1 MTLITACESSPSRLP
16 VAAVF
21 RYLEG
26 NAVQL
31 DLETAAF
38 FLACASDV
46 SHIEY
51 HRVGK
56 QPIIEM
62 QRLTAANEAIVE
74 IGQKGENDDAIQY
87 QIHRAEQGDVPSIEA
102 LGDLYYWGARGIP
115 RDQNRALRYF
125 TSAGDAGSNNARCA
139 AAVSFYSS
147 HPRFPSNTNQFGDLS
162 CVDDIHVCYKWN
174 RVAPV
179 DAQPDINCHPRRP
192 FDNRCSFGS

>member
-1 MTLITACESSPSRLP
+1 M
-16 VAAVF
+16 AAVY

-38 FLACASDV
+38 FLACACDV
-46 SHIEY
+46 SHTEY

-62 QRLTAANEAIVE
+62 QRLTAANEAVVE

-102 LGDLYYWGARGIP
+102 LGDLYYWGARGVP
-115 RDQNRALRYF
+115 RDQNRALKYF

-139 AAVSFYSS
+139 AAVSGFS
-147 HPRFPSNTNQFGDLS
+147 HHFSHTYPPTGCFVPGIAL
-162 CVDDIHVCYKWN
+162 VDVYIV
-174 RVAPV
+174 
-179 DAQPDINCHPRRP
+179 
-192 FDNRCSFGS
+192 